1 MNNVECESCV
11 KRKTMYCPNSFKC
24 YATKDKP
31 YWQNRIMLLEE
42 NEKLKQD
49 YNKVVHES
57 TEFESKVYELEQE
70 NQQLK
75 EQRQELR
82 SWLEKKLASDN
93 YTDGMYYGF
102 KICLSKLNELE
113 GKDENNNIRL

>member
-42 NEKLKQD
+42 
-49 YNKVVHES
+49 
-57 TEFESKVYELEQE
+57 T
-70 NQQLK
+70 QQLK

-82 SWLEKKLASDN
+82 SWLEAIK
-93 YTDGMYYGF
+93 TMYENEY
-102 KICLSKLNELE
+102 KDVNTAEHYNSVLSKLNELE
-113 GKDENNNIRL
+113 NKSAENGKSVQ

>member
-42 NEKLKQD
+42 N
-49 YNKVVHES
+49 N
-57 TEFESKVYELEQE
+57 
-70 NQQLK
+70 QLK

-82 SWLEKKLASDN
+82 NWLEDEITDIVPKGCGIN
-93 YTDGMYYGF
+93 YNCEYDSEENYISAMEERSRVITL
-102 KICLSKLNELE
+102 KEVLSKLNELE
-113 GKDENNNIRL
+113 GKNE